1 MIALIVAMDR
11 HGGIGLHN
19 RMPWSIPG
27 ELKQFKALTLNH
39 GVIMG
44 RKTFESIGHPLIQRK
59 NYVVTTN
66 STWHAEGVTPVTDL
80 AAFLREHALNNE
92 VVYVIGGAQ
101 IYAQALPY
109 VQTMIVSVVDGD
121 YVCDTFFPELDWS
134 QFKAV
139 ELKAFPGFIQT
150 TYERIAP

>member
-44 RKTFESIGHPLIQRK
+44 RKTFESIGHPLIQRQ
-59 NYVVTTN
+59 NYVVTSN
-66 STWHAEGVTPVTDL
+66 SDWQAAGVTPVTDL
-80 AAFLREHALNNE
+80 VAFLREHALNKE
-92 VVYVIGGAQ
+92 VVFVIGGAQ

-109 VQTMIVSVVDGD
+109 VQIMIISVVDGD

-139 ELKAFPGFIQT
+139 DIKAFPGFTQT

>member
-1 MIALIVAMDR
+1 MIALIVAMER
-11 HGGIGLHN
+11 HGGIGHHN

-44 RKTFESIGHPLIQRK
+44 RKTYESIGHPLTHRK
-59 NYVVTTN
+59 NYVVTSN
-66 STWHAEGVTPVTDL
+66 PAWQAEGVTPVTDL
-80 AAFLREHALNNE
+80 TAFLREHAISPE

-109 VQTMIVSVVDGD
+109 VQTLVISVVDGE
-121 YVCDTFFPELDWS
+121 YECDTFFPELDWS
-134 QFKAV
+134 QFKV
-139 ELKAFPGFIQT
+139 VDMKAFPGFTQT